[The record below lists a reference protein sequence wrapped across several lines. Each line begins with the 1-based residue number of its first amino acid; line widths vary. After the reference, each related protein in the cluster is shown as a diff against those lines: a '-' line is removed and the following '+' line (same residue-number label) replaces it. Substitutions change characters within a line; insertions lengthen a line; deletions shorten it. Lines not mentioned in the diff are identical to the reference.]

1 MVNGSTL
8 ERGRRLRHHSR
19 QLALQVRIIPSTLFP
34 NDDSDDHSDILI
46 NYEFSINVPSGDGTT
61 KEFKA
66 KGEIPIVVDAVAD
79 PGQNGSYRKWQSLGF

>member
-1 MVNGSTL
+1 MFLLVM
-8 ERGRRLRHHSR
+8 E
-19 QLALQVRIIPSTLFP
+19 
-34 NDDSDDHSDILI
+34 
-46 NYEFSINVPSGDGTT
+46 TT